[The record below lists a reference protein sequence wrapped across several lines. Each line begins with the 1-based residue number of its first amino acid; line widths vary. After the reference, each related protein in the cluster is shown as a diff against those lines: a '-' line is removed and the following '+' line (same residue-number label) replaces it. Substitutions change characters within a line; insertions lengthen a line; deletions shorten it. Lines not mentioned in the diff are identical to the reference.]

1 MTFIEVIL
9 GPLAFLVDTVLALYM
24 YVVIV
29 AVIASWLIAFGVL
42 NTRNPLARQLID
54 ILVALT
60 EPVFRRIRRFV
71 PAIGGLDL
79 SPVIV
84 AIAIQLLRIFFAN
97 LFFYIATHL

>member
-1 MTFIEVIL
+1 MSFIEVIL
-9 GPLAFLVDTVLALYM
+9 GPLAFLIDTVLALYM

-54 ILVALT
+54 ILVGLT
-60 EPVFRRIRRFV
+60 EPVFRRIRRIV

-84 AIAIQLLRIFFAN
+84 VIALQLLRIFFGN

>member
-1 MTFIEVIL
+1 MSFIEVIL
-9 GPLAFLVDTVLALYM
+9 GPLAFLIDTVLALYM

-60 EPVFRRIRRFV
+60 EPVFRRIRRVV

-84 AIAIQLLRIFFAN
+84 VIALQLLRIFFAN